1 MTLDPKTPLSRPE
14 FVALMA
20 MLMATIAFSLDAML
34 PALPR
39 IAAELTPE
47 ATNRAQLIVSFF
59 VLGMG
64 VGTIFAGPLSDSF
77 GRKSVIA
84 AGAATYCVGAALAWQ
99 AQSLEW
105 LLVAR
110 LLQGFG
116 AAGPRVVALAIIRDL
131 YSGRAMAQ
139 MVSFV
144 IIVFTLVPAVAPTFG
159 AAVMALTGSWRGIFP
174 SFIVFSLV
182 GLAWLTL
189 RQPETLP
196 PERRRPARLTP
207 VWHAA
212 REVLRHPVVRGTIVV
227 QILAFA
233 MLFANLS
240 SVQMVFD
247 RTFGLADSFHLWFGL
262 IAVIGAGG
270 GFLNARL
277 VMRRGMRWVIEGA
290 LTGQVLISAV
300 FVGGMAFGLW
310 SGEALFWAFLLWTGS
325 VFATAG
331 LTLGNINAL
340 ALEPMGHI
348 AGTAASVVSALGSIG
363 AALLAAPVGLAFD
376 GTPLPVAAG
385 VLLYGTLALVLMKRL
400 PHERPRPL

>member
-1 MTLDPKTPLSRPE
+1 MNFNPKTPLSRPE

-47 ATNRAQLIVSFF
+47 AANRAQLIVSFF

-64 VGTIFAGPLSDSF
+64 VGTIFAGPMSDSF
-77 GRKSVIA
+77 GRKPVIA
-84 AGAATYCVGAALAWQ
+84 AGAVTYCAGAAMAWQ
-99 AQSLEW
+99 AQTLEW

-144 IIVFTLVPAVAPTFG
+144 IIVFTLVPAIAPTFG

-174 SFIVFSLV
+174 SFIVFAV
-182 GLAWLTL
+182 TGLAWLAF

-196 PERRRPARLTP
+196 PAKRRPARLAP
-207 VWHAA
+207 VWHATV
-212 REVLRHPVVRGTIVV
+212 EVLRHPVVRGTIMV

-247 RTFGLADSFHLWFGL
+247 QTFGLADSFHLWFGL

-290 LTGQVLISAV
+290 LAGQVLISAL
-300 FVGGMAFGLW
+300 FVGGAALGLL
-310 SGEALFWAFLLWTGS
+310 SGDVLFWAFLAWTGS

-363 AALLAAPVGLAFD
+363 AAVLAAPVGLAFD
-376 GTPLPVAAG
+376 GTPMPVAAG
-385 VLLYGTLALVLMKRL
+385 VLLYGALALVLMKRL
-400 PHERPRPL
+400 PHEHPRPI

>member
-1 MTLDPKTPLSRPE
+1 MTFQPKAPLSRPE

-39 IAAELTPE
+39 IAAELSPDSP
-47 ATNRAQLIVSFF
+47 NDAQLIVSFF

-64 VGTIFAGPLSDSF
+64 IGTIFAGPLSDSF
-77 GRKSVIA
+77 GRKTVIA
-84 AGAATYCVGAALAWQ
+84 LGSFTYCAGAAVAWH
-99 AQSLEW
+99 AETLEW
-105 LLVAR
+105 LLIGRV
-110 LLQGFG
+110 LQGFG

-144 IIVFTLVPAVAPTFG
+144 IVVFTLVPAIAPTFG
-159 AAVMALTGSWRGIFP
+159 AVLMSVTGGWRGLFP
-174 SFIVFSLV
+174 SFMVFSLV
-182 GLAWLTL
+182 GLFWLTL

-196 PERRRPARLTP
+196 REKRRPPQLAP
-207 VWHAA
+207 VAHATL
-212 REVLRHPVVRGTIVV
+212 EVLRHPVVRGTILV

-247 RTFGLADSFHLWFGL
+247 KTFGLADSFHLWFAL
-262 IAVIGAGG
+262 IAVVGAMG

-277 VMRRGMRWVIEGA
+277 VMRHGMRWVI
-290 LTGQVLISAV
+290 TGSLAVQVAISAV
-300 FVGGMAFGLW
+300 FVAGMAFDLW
-310 SGEALFWAFLLWTGS
+310 SADLLFWAFLIWTGS

-376 GTPLPVAAG
+376 GTPLPVAGG
-385 VLLYGTLALVLMKRL
+385 VLIYGALALILMKRL
-400 PHERPRPL
+400 PLDRPTPI